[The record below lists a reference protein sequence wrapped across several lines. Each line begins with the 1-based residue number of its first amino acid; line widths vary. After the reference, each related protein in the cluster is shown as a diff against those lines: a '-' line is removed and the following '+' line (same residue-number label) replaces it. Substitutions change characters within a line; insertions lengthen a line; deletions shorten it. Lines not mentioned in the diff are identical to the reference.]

1 MAMAHGPT
9 TPKASIRRNAPTGT
23 DQLRGRGPEHS
34 AGVEYRPELLSP
46 EEERGLV
53 SRFRTLAFKAFEFH
67 GHLGNRRTISFGFH
81 YDFAKQDLLS
91 AADMPEFLL
100 PIRERAARFAE
111 IPASDMRHALI
122 TEYRP
127 GAGIGW
133 HKDKSAFQDV
143 VGISLV
149 SPCVIRLRRRNG
161 SSWERMSFS
170 AEPRSA
176 YLLRG
181 PVRTE
186 WEHSIRPLSSLR
198 YSITFRSLRSS

>member
-1 MAMAHGPT
+1 MAR
-9 TPKASIRRNAPTGT
+9 KAPSGRRTIVET
-23 DQLRGRGPEHS
+23 DQLALFVGGLEPA
-34 AGVEYRPELLSP
+34 AGVGYQAELLSP
-46 EEERGLV
+46 DEESSLV
-53 SRFRTLAFKAFEFH
+53 EDVQKLAFKAFEFH

-81 YDFAKQDLLS
+81 YDFSKQDLLP
-91 AADMPEFLL
+91 AEDMPGFLL
-100 PIRERAARFAE
+100 PIRERAARFAQ
-111 IPASDMRHALI
+111 IPTSDLRHALI

-143 VGISLV
+143 IGISLV
-149 SPCVIRLRRRNG
+149 SPCTIRLRRKTG

-181 PVRTE
+181 AARTE

-198 YSITFRSLRSS
+198 YSITFRSLRRG